1 MTGYPLSSAFGE
13 LSERQAD
20 QASLEEYIDEDQ
32 NTRVIHPVDVGQKAV
47 DSTAPLH
54 HAAKKYDTSP
64 LPKSN
69 RSFFYSLSLLS
80 QFFILIRIVFH
91 NCVLLLG
98 RCCKLL
104 EHIF

>member
-13 LSERQAD
+13 LSERQAA

-54 HAAKKYDTSP
+54 HAAKKYDLSP
-64 LPKSN
+64 LP
-69 RSFFYSLSLLS
+69 RRAIEVSFTPCLYCLS
-80 QFFILIRIVFH
+80 FILIRIVFH
-91 NCVLLLG
+91 NCVLLPG

>member
-13 LSERQAD
+13 LSERQAA

-54 HAAKKYDTSP
+54 HAAKKYDT
-64 LPKSN
+64 
-69 RSFFYSLSLLS
+69 YSLLS
-80 QFFILIRIVFH
+80 QLDILIRLVFH
-91 NCVLLLG
+91 IVLVYVYVCMYLYIYSYAFRIVTRKVL
-98 RCCKLL
+98 
-104 EHIF
+104 